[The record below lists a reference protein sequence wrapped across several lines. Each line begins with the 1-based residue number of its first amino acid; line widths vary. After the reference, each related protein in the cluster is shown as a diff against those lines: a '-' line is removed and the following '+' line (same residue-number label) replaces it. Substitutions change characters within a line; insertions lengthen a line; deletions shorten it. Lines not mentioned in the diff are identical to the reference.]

1 MFLCHISLLQC
12 FWRQKQ
18 QHLSEQVNC
27 KCNALEMTRVIYIL
41 VKCRENSARLA
52 SLDLKCVD
60 GTI

>member
-1 MFLCHISLLQC
+1 MFLCHIGLLQC

-18 QHLSEQVNC
+18 QHSENSSEQVNC

-52 SLDLKCVD
+52 SLDLNV
-60 GTI
+60 